1 MIIRKEPPKTEK
13 KDEKT
18 VKSAPQKKAVGLGR
32 GLDSLLEDNS
42 PTVGAKT
49 SVVGKAEEHFKRD
62 NSLYRKDGAMS
73 YVKTPKR
80 SGS

>member
-1 MIIRKEPPKTEK
+1 MIIRKDTQKQEQKEEK
-13 KDEKT
+13 NAKK
-18 VKSAPQKKAVGLGR
+18 APQKKVAGLGR
-32 GLDSLLEDNS
+32 GLDSLLDDNS
-42 PTVGAKT
+42 PTISSKT
-49 SVVGKAEEHFKRD
+49 QIVKDEPSKRD

>member
-13 KDEKT
+13 KDEK
-18 VKSAPQKKAVGLGR
+18 SAKPTPQKKAMGLGR
-32 GLDSLLEDNS
+32 GLDSLLDDNS
-42 PTVGAKT
+42 PTVGTKT
-49 SVVGKAEEHFKRD
+49 SVVGKAEDQPKRD

>member
-1 MIIRKEPPKTEK
+1 MIIRKETPNTEENDKKTAK
-13 KDEKT
+13 KP
-18 VKSAPQKKAVGLGR
+18 SQKKAVGLGR

-42 PTVGAKT
+42 PTLTSKT
-49 SVVGKAEEHFKRD
+49 QVVRSEPIKRD

-73 YVKTPKR
+73 HVKTPKR

>member
-1 MIIRKEPPKTEK
+1 MIIRKEPPKTEEKEKNAEK
-13 KDEKT
+13 KP
-18 VKSAPQKKAVGLGR
+18 SSKKAVGLGR

-42 PTVGAKT
+42 PSVGSKT
-49 SVVGKAEEHFKRD
+49 QVVKTEPIKRD

>member
-1 MIIRKEPPKTEK
+1 MIIRKEPPKTEENEK
-13 KDEKT
+13 KTAK
-18 VKSAPQKKAVGLGR
+18 KPSQKKAAGLGR

-42 PTVGAKT
+42 PTVASKT
-49 SVVGKAEEHFKRD
+49 QVVKTEPLKRD

>member
-1 MIIRKEPPKTEK
+1 MIIRKGVPVVKAEQKEEK
-13 KDEKT
+13 PIKK
-18 VKSAPQKKAVGLGR
+18 APQKKAVGLGR

-42 PTVGAKT
+42 PTLAAKT
-49 SVVGKAEEHFKRD
+49 QVVKNEPMKRD

-73 YVKTPKR
+73 HVKTPKR

>member
-1 MIIRKEPPKTEK
+1 MIIRKEPPKTEQKDDKNIK
-13 KDEKT
+13 K
-18 VKSAPQKKAVGLGR
+18 APQKKVSGLGR

-42 PTVGAKT
+42 PSVSAKT
-49 SVVGKAEEHFKRD
+49 QVIKTEPIKRD